1 MRIKME
7 EKKHHLLELKESDL
21 TEGIFFNRWMYSR
34 IVDNNRNVLG
44 VELGSTGSGKSYRD
58 LRKAEL
64 WYDFYFHEK
73 FPVDNICF
81 GVADIINKLAH
92 GNSRRGEIFIF
103 EEAGANLGSLD
114 FQNKISKMFTYV
126 LQSFRSMN
134 VAVFFNLPYL
144 SMMNKSARM
153 LLHYSFL
160 SAGVDK
166 KNKMNKCKPFFN
178 QVNQQTGK
186 IYQKYLKAKVDGRTK
201 TIKRFSY
208 SLPSEYLT
216 KAYEEKKKKYLE
228 ELTKGYSKELA
239 LVNKE
244 NTLNGDLNLVTI
256 KPIKVLS
263 KREQQVYNLL
273 KEGITN
279 QTEIGKIINSE
290 QPYVSRIIKNIEK
303 KGFKYGNELVIIKEK
318 DIHHNISVPLTV
330 AT

>member
-64 WYDFYFHEK
+64 WYDFYFHDK

-134 VAVFFNLPYL
+134 VAVFFNHL
-144 SMMNKSARM
+144 
-153 LLHYSFL
+153 
-160 SAGVDK
+160 
-166 KNKMNKCKPFFN
+166 
-178 QVNQQTGK
+178 NQQTGK